1 MEYAGAVAAGV
12 VFFMA
17 GGVLFFQC
25 RGLFFHGMEE
35 MLRDFEVMYV
45 R

>member
-1 MEYAGAVAAGV
+1 MECAGAVAAGV
-12 VFFMA
+12 LFCMA
-17 GGVLFFQC
+17 VWFLFLQC
-25 RGLFFHGMEE
+25 RELFFHGMEE

>member
-12 VFFMA
+12 LFCMA
-17 GGVLFFQC
+17 VWFLFLQCRELFFY
-25 RGLFFHGMEE
+25 GTGEV
-35 MLRDFEVMYV
+35 LRDIDGVYV